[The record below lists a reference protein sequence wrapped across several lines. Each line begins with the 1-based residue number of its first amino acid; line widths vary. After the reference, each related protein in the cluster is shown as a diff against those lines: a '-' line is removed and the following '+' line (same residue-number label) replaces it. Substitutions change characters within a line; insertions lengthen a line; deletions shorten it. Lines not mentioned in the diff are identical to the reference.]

1 MFLDEILVFVTLNW
15 YGYID
20 EDAFLDLLL
29 LNLIMLIFIPSFIYF
44 YLKAIEQE
52 YYEFYIG
59 TKARGKSFEINIK

>member
-20 EDAFLDLLL
+20 KDVIFALVLT
-29 LNLIMLIFIPSFIYF
+29 NLILLIFIPSFMHF

-52 YYEFYIG
+52 YYDFYIG
-59 TKARGKSFEINIK
+59 SKARGKSFEIKIK